1 MALSK
6 KSALEL
12 VRIAKK
18 NKIIYTIGH
27 MKRHDERIIYLKN
40 YLKNNSIKT
49 HYKVF
54 IMSLLLVTLMEN

>member
-1 MALSK
+1 
-6 KSALEL
+6 
-12 VRIAKK
+12 
-18 NKIIYTIGH
+18 

-40 YLKNNSIKT
+40 YLKKNNSIKT